1 MSAVEVWPAAVRHR
15 LRCLTLKPFDERT
28 PEGRSDERHRRI
40 ALSAATSAL
49 SKVLGMVAALVSIP
63 LALGYLG
70 GERFGIWSTLS
81 SLMVALQFADL
92 GIGNGIINRV
102 AEAQGRGDRAAIRRY
117 LSSGLLA
124 LLAIAAVVGLMLPV
138 VVMWVPWAQVFRL
151 SDALAVEEVRPA
163 VAAFMA
169 CIALA
174 IPLGVVQR
182 VQMGLQRGF
191 VASLWQCASNVLSL
205 LAIWAATHL
214 QLGLAWLVLALL
226 AAPLL
231 TALVNGLVFFFVME
245 RDLRPGLGSV
255 EAAAIRKLL
264 STGGA
269 FLVLQIAIA
278 VLVHSDSI
286 VIASALGAAQVAD
299 YAVPE
304 KLFSI
309 VSLLLATVLI
319 PLWPAYGEAIARHD
333 MAWVTRT
340 LRRSLSLA
348 VGLSV
353 LVSGLLVAAG
363 PFLIQLW
370 VGPAVQPSMA
380 LLLVLAVWKVFEGAG
395 LALAMFL
402 NGAGL
407 IRLQVYSACLMA
419 AAALVAKPWLVGKI
433 GIVGAPLATAVI
445 YLTLTLVPFS
455 LMLPG
460 LVRKLRQQAV
470 PPGLGTTR

>member
-1 MSAVEVWPAAVRHR
+1 MPAISVWPAAVRHR
-15 LRCLTLKPFDERT
+15 LRWLSFKPFDERT
-28 PEGRSDERHRRI
+28 PEGRSNERHRRI
-40 ALSAATSAL
+40 ALSAASSAL

-70 GERFGIWSTLS
+70 DERFGIWSTLS

-102 AEAQGRGDRAAIRRY
+102 AEAHGRGDRAAIRGY

-124 LLAIAAVVGLMLPV
+124 LLAIAAVLGLLLPV
-138 VVMWVPWAQVFRL
+138 VVLLVPWAQVFRL
-151 SDALAVEEVRPA
+151 SDAVAVDEVRPA

-182 VQMGLQRGF
+182 VQIGLQRGF
-191 VASLWQCASNVLSL
+191 VANLWQCASNVLSL

-214 QLGLAWLVLALL
+214 QLGLPWLVLALL

-231 TALVNGLVFFFVME
+231 TALGNGLLFFSVVE
-245 RDLRPGLGSV
+245 RDLRPGLASV
-255 EAAAIRKLL
+255 AAPAIRKLL

-269 FLVLQIAIA
+269 FLVLQVAIA
-278 VLVHSDSI
+278 VLIHSDSI
-286 VIASALGAAQVAD
+286 IIASALGAAEVAA

-340 LRRSLSLA
+340 LRRSLSMA

-353 LVSGLLVAAG
+353 LASSLLVAAG
-363 PFLIQLW
+363 PFLIDLW
-370 VGPAVQPSMA
+370 VGGAVQPSMP
-380 LLLVLAVWKVFEGAG
+380 LLLVLAVWKVLESAG

-419 AAALVAKPWLVGKI
+419 AAALVAKPWLVREI

-445 YLTLTLVPFS
+445 YLMLTLLPFS

-460 LVRKLRQQAV
+460 LVRKLRQQ
-470 PPGLGTTR
+470 PTPQGQGLTP